1 MTSLFTVSNIYFSIY
16 YIPTSQLLI
25 TILLVWEEGELVG
38 GGTQQYDGVLERVYN
53 PAPNAATSSPFS
65 LIHLGKHDEVSGDTP
80 IIGLALI
87 TTSSSTL
94 ASTMHRPSYWTRSSG
109 TATPSWFCFRN
120 FTLTNTVKCVG
131 EQMNR
136 NLTFLH

>member
-25 TILLVWEEGELVG
+25 TILLVWEEGGLVG
-38 GGTQQYDGVLERVYN
+38 GGTQQYDGVLESMYS

-80 IIGLALI
+80 IIGLGGPNWTSVFTPDSRGREEARARRADWYVQASAQEVAL
-87 TTSSSTL
+87 
-94 ASTMHRPSYWTRSSG
+94 
-109 TATPSWFCFRN
+109 
-120 FTLTNTVKCVG
+120 VKPG
-131 EQMNR
+131 S
-136 NLTFLH
+136 LIYGP

>member
-25 TILLVWEEGELVG
+25 TILLVWEEGGLVG
-38 GGTQQYDGVLERVYN
+38 GGTQQYDGVLEHVYS
-53 PAPNAATSSPFS
+53 PAPNAATNSPFSLIHLGKLS

-94 ASTMHRPSYWTRSSG
+94 ASTMHRPSY
-109 TATPSWFCFRN
+109 
-120 FTLTNTVKCVG
+120 
-131 EQMNR
+131 
-136 NLTFLH
+136 